1 MTTRKLCRASKIT
14 TRENEIIQ
22 LISDEYSSKEIAKL
36 LFISIETVKDHRKN
50 IRRKLNVKNVAG
62 LIRVAFQSRLLLLK
76 NDDGL
81 SPLQGVVAYAG
92 GNLDNSFIEARH

>member
-1 MTTRKLCRASKIT
+1 MTIRKKCRASKIT

-22 LISDEYSSKEIAKL
+22 LISDEYSSKEIAEM

-62 LIRVAFQSRLLLLK
+62 LIRVAFQSRLLLLQSEESF
-76 NDDGL
+76 
-81 SPLQGVVAYAG
+81 SPLQGVVDYAR
-92 GNLDNSFIEARH
+92 NVDNSFVAAR